1 MLDSLRLHHHFTQ
14 LYDVIR
20 EKNSI
25 RDVTDIPDSKRPS
38 DISDRIVVVSP
49 MYKNIRTHGLP
60 KRD

>member
-1 MLDSLRLHHHFTQ
+1 MLDSLRLHHNFTQ

-38 DISDRIVVVSP
+38 DISD
-49 MYKNIRTHGLP
+49 
-60 KRD
+60 